1 MDPFE
6 VRVQFVT
13 LASRLGSSVAS
24 ISKVAA
30 FALKHAAK
38 CADDIWDCYLDEVAA
53 ANLNSRVNL
62 LYLLDALLDKE
73 GPRAAHNAPTSTKG
87 VHTSYRELVER
98 DLANVV
104 RLVVPDSREGVLN
117 WMATSQVLR
126 SWKTRRLLDADI
138 LDQVSTEL
146 EDRKAALHADSSD
159 SSTFANFSRNDILRR
174 IEDDR
179 ERHKRLKERLWVL
192 PVPSTLFSLP
202 LAASLPASSS
212 ASQKPSPISPASP
225 FDPSSRPNSA
235 AHHRRPSTANGGTG
249 AADKPATAAA
259 PASRG
264 PELALE
270 IEFEQLWEASA
281 DERRAALG
289 PEADAA
295 GETDPARP
303 WKRPRVWAL
312 DEQDREDMR
321 SERRRCFDMDEPAA
335 VA

>member
-6 VRVQFVT
+6 VRAAQAGFSHATDRPYTLPAQVRVQFVT

-73 GPRAAHNAPTSTKG
+73 GPRAAHNAPPSTKG

-117 WMATSQVLR
+117 WMATSQVRAALCALPTAPQSAHAAPLQVLR

-146 EDRKAALHADSSD
+146 EDRKAAC
-159 SSTFANFSRNDILRR
+159 
-174 IEDDR
+174 
-179 ERHKRLKERLWVL
+179 VL
-192 PVPSTLFSLP
+192 LPCVPP
-202 LAASLPASSS
+202 
-212 ASQKPSPISPASP
+212 
-225 FDPSSRPNSA
+225 
-235 AHHRRPSTANGGTG
+235 
-249 AADKPATAAA
+249 
-259 PASRG
+259 PASRYLPLG
-264 PELALE
+264 VPQTARRLFRLVRLR
-270 IEFEQLWEASA
+270 QLLSQRHIA
-281 DERRAALG
+281 
-289 PEADAA
+289 
-295 GETDPARP
+295 TDRG
-303 WKRPRVWAL
+303 RPRTSPCLPHLHSSA
-312 DEQDREDMR
+312 
-321 SERRRCFDMDEPAA
+321 
-335 VA
+335 